1 MSRFSKDVSATDF
14 HEEVIEASRQA
25 LVLVDFWAEWC
36 GPCRNLTPV
45 LEQVVDS
52 FDGRVR
58 LAKVDADVEQ
68 ELSAHYAVRS
78 IPNVKAFVDGRLV
91 DEFSGA
97 LPEGALR
104 EFIARWLPSPNEAL
118 VARARELRTDD
129 DAPGAEALL
138 REALAAEPELESAQL
153 ELAELLIA
161 DGRTDEAGDLLR
173 PLQYRARDE
182 DRVKALSARLSLAAG
197 ADGDSDREALE
208 AQVAADPADLSARLA
223 LGRRLAADGHWED
236 ALEMLLEVVR
246 RDRDFDDDAG
256 RRTMLDVF
264 NLMPPGHPALRT
276 YRARLAQA
284 IHR

>member
-1 MSRFSKDVSATDF
+1 MSRYSTDVSTADF
-14 HEEVIEASRQA
+14 HREVVEASRGA

-36 GPCRNLTPV
+36 GPCRSLTPV
-45 LEQVVDS
+45 LEKVVDS

-58 LAKVDADVEQ
+58 LAKINADVEQ

-78 IPNVKAFVDGRLV
+78 IPNVKAFVDGRMV

-118 VARARELRTDD
+118 VTRATALRAAGDT
-129 DAPGAEALL
+129 AGAEALL

-153 ELAELLIA
+153 ELADLLIA
-161 DGRTDEAGDLLR
+161 EGRTDEAGEWLR
-173 PLQYRARDE
+173 ALQYRARDE
-182 DRVKALSARLSLAAG
+182 DRVKALNARLSLATGVG
-197 ADGDSDREALE
+197 ADDDRKTLE
-208 AQVAADPADLSARLA
+208 ARVAADPEDLAARLA
-223 LGRRLAADGHWED
+223 LGRRLAADEHWED
-236 ALEMLLEVVR
+236 ALEALLEVVR
-246 RDRDFDDDAG
+246 RDRGFDDDAG

-264 NLMPPGHPALRT
+264 NLMPPRHPALRT

-284 IHR
+284 INR

>member
-1 MSRFSKDVSATDF
+1 M
-14 HEEVIEASRQA
+14 
-25 LVLVDFWAEWC
+25 
-36 GPCRNLTPV
+36 
-45 LEQVVDS
+45 
-52 FDGRVR
+52 
-58 LAKVDADVEQ
+58 
-68 ELSAHYAVRS
+68 
-78 IPNVKAFVDGRLV
+78 
-91 DEFSGA
+91 
-97 LPEGALR
+97 
-104 EFIARWLPSPNEAL
+104 
-118 VARARELRTDD
+118 
-129 DAPGAEALL
+129 
-138 REALAAEPELESAQL
+138 
-153 ELAELLIA
+153 
-161 DGRTDEAGDLLR
+161 
-173 PLQYRARDE
+173 
-182 DRVKALSARLSLAAG
+182 KALSARLSLAAG